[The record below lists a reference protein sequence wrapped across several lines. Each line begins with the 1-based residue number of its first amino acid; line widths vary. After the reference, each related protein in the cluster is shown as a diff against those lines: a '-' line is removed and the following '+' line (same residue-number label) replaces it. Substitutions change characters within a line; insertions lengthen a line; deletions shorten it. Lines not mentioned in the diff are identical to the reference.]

1 MSRIGNQPVSLPK
14 GVTVTRSGET
24 LSAKGP
30 KGQLSMAV
38 PDFVDFEIADD
49 QVVVKRHNDS
59 KPARARHGLG
69 RALLANMVTGVSEGF
84 SKKLEI
90 VGVGYR
96 AELKGKVL
104 VLSLGFSHPVEFP
117 VPEGIDINVE
127 KPTALTVS
135 GIDKEQVGQVAAVL
149 RGYRPP
155 DAYKGKGVRY
165 SDETIRLKAGKAGT
179 K

>member
-1 MSRIGNQPVSLPK
+1 MSRIGNQPVTLPK

>member
-1 MSRIGNQPVSLPK
+1 MSRIGNQPVTLPK

-49 QVVVKRHNDS
+49 EVVVKRHNDS

-104 VLSLGFSHPVEFP
+104 VLSLGYSHPVEFP
-117 VPEGIDINVE
+117 VPEGIEIKVE

-149 RGYRPP
+149 RGYRAP

-165 SDETIRLKAGKAGT
+165 ADETIRLKAGKAGT